1 MWKRRSVLATGAALS
16 IGTGLTSVGAAEADI
31 DELPDGGADF
41 TRPDGVAWRYDGPR
55 DTRSATVEGDRLY
68 TESDG
73 TVYAIDTADGS
84 LVWETGDIGADGPPV
99 VEGGIVY
106 VAGEPVQA
114 IDAET
119 GEVNWESEFE
129 SFEMAVGHGMVYTS
143 EDGTVHA
150 LDAEDG
156 SIEWERNELTVEWE
170 ISGETEE
177 FTVDSLVAGDTDDD
191 LVYVSG
197 DVETGMFTVA
207 GLDPTTGELE
217 MTMGRTEQV
226 AGLAAESGYMGIQ
239 PTFDY
244 SFLYDISTKERVGSV
259 YPSVG
264 YTFSGDGFFGANRY
278 GDVSAYDLSAGG
290 ELAWEMEYAQ
300 SLPQVVG
307 DTAIVLYGPSSVKH
321 TPEESEDEDR
331 VVAYDLATGEEQWRY
346 VFDEREWTHG
356 SMSAIAVDDDTVYLE
371 RDGELLALRSETE
384 APDDPEDSDPG
395 DDEQDESDE
404 QDEDQQGGK
413 DDSDPGDGDSGNGG
427 SGSDNGGSSGD
438 DDDGDVGNG
447 NDGNGDAGNET
458 NAENNSDADN
468 VPGFTAGGGLL
479 GGALGLEW
487 LRRKAGVDESTSVN
501 DPSE

>member
-1 MWKRRSVLATGAALS
+1 M
-16 IGTGLTSVGAAEADI
+16 GAAEADI
-31 DELPDGGADF
+31 DGLPDGGADF
-41 TRPDGVAWRYDGPR
+41 TRPDGVAWRYDGPH
-55 DTRSATVEGDRLY
+55 DMRSATVEGDRLY
-68 TESDG
+68 TENDG

-84 LVWETGDIGADGPPV
+84 LVWETGDIGANGPPV
-99 VEGGIVY
+99 VEGGMVY

-129 SFEMAVGHGMVYTS
+129 SFEMAVGHGMVYIS
-143 EDGTVHA
+143 EDGTVYA

-170 ISGETEE
+170 ISGETEV
-177 FTVDSLVAGDTDDD
+177 FTVDSLEAGDTDDD

-197 DVETGMFTVA
+197 NVETGLFTVT
-207 GLDPTTGELE
+207 GLDPMTGELE
-217 MTMGRTEQV
+217 MTMGRTEEV

-239 PTFDY
+239 PNFDSSY
-244 SFLYDISTKERVGSV
+244 LYNISTKERLGSV

-264 YTFSGDGFFGANRY
+264 YTFSGDGFFGATRY
-278 GDVSAYDLSAGG
+278 GVVSAYDLSAGG

-300 SLPQVVG
+300 SFPQVVG
-307 DTAIVLYGPSSVKH
+307 NTAIALYGPSSVQH

-346 VFDEREWTHG
+346 VFDEREWTAG
-356 SMSAIAVDDDTVYLE
+356 NGPSTGVEIDENTIYVS
-371 RDGELLALRSETE
+371 RGGELWALRSETE
-384 APDDPEDSDPG
+384 APDDPEDGDPR

-404 QDEDQQGGK
+404 QDEGQQDESDKDQQGGE
-413 DDSDPGDGDSGNGG
+413 DDSDTGEDDNDDGG

-447 NDGNGDAGNET
+447 TAGNGDAGNET
-458 NAENNSDADN
+458 NAGNETDTENNSDADN
-468 VPGFTAGGGLL
+468 VPGFTTGSGLL

-501 DPSE
+501 EPSE